1 MFRYTYEQY
10 QIDAIERQKKAQKAE
25 VAKQIHQENERPRR
39 RRY

>member
-10 QIDAIERQKKAQKAE
+10 QVDAIERQKKAQKAE
-25 VAKQIHQENERPRR
+25 VAKQIHQENERPKR